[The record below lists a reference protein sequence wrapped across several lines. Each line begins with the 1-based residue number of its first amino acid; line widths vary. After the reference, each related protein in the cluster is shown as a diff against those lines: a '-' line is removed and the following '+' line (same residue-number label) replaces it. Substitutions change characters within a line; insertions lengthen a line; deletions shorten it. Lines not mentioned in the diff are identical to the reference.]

1 MRSNKLTGETWHG
14 HTVSTDNGVDD
25 TVCEDI
31 SGSESR
37 KEDDRRV
44 SHLEGCVDW
53 KTGKGQLKD
62 WYKLEE

>member
-25 TVCEDI
+25 TVGEDI

-37 KEDDRRV
+37 KED
-44 SHLEGCVDW
+44 G
-53 KTGKGQLKD
+53 
-62 WYKLEE
+62 